1 MLLLPLNNRYL
12 AIEMTFMSISDAG
25 GQKFAMLLKVEPDM
39 H

>member
-1 MLLLPLNNRYL
+1 
-12 AIEMTFMSISDAG
+12 MTFMGISDAG